1 MIGVLNMRLNN
12 TNSEPLEIE
21 ILVMGTRYFQL
32 PETKTGS
39 INAACFLEF
48 RITDSLKRNQLL
60 LEQ

>member
-1 MIGVLNMRLNN
+1 MLLNN
-12 TNSEPLEIE
+12 ISSEPIE
-21 ILVMGTRYFQL
+21 IKRLVMGTRNFQE